1 MGGALDGNR
10 VLVVGRGSGIA
21 RAIADV
27 ALREGAEVIV
37 AGRDPEA
44 LAEAYAGVDRVS
56 AERVDLTDDASIEAL
71 AGSVGAVDH
80 VVSTASARA
89 KGKVEDLSR
98 EAVALSFETKV
109 IGPLMLAKHLAPRM
123 NPGGSLVLFSGVAAA
138 KITVAPSAWPSPTA
152 PSTSSS
158 VLSPWNWPPSG
169 STPSPPA

>member
-1 MGGALDGNR
+1 
-10 VLVVGRGSGIA
+10 VLVVGRDSGIA
-21 RAIADV
+21 RAVVLAARD
-27 ALREGAEVIV
+27 AGAKVTA
-37 AGRDPEA
+37 AGRDKDT
-44 LAEAYAGVDRVS
+44 LAAAYAGEPAIS
-56 AERVDLTDDASIEAL
+56 TGIVDLTDEVSIATLGEQL
-71 AGSVGAVDH
+71 GGVDH

-89 KGKVEDLSR
+89 RGRLADLDR
-98 EAVALSFETKV
+98 DAIRLSFDTKV